1 MAGLK
6 QVGNVQLMQ
15 KINRNKVVS
24 LIRSNGPIAR
34 PAIAHETGLSMSS
47 VTNLVLYLISQGLV
61 KEVGTEDSGRVGR
74 KAALLRFAPEAYQLV
89 CVTLDPTAIH
99 AALTDLDGN
108 PQQAVAVKLNAMN
121 REYALEILREEVRK
135 LLEAGDRVRGIG
147 VGVAGLVLEG
157 TGRVWSS
164 SLRWEETNIAQELA
178 FRPEVP
184 VLVENISRTKAM
196 YLARQRD
203 GFGLE
208 NSVFVDLDMGI
219 GMVQVCDKKICSSV
233 MGEIG
238 HTTVERDG
246 ELCFCGNRGCL
257 EAMCSPDRILRLVR
271 EKLESGECPVL
282 RKGLNGRDFKELTIQ
297 DVESAQFQGDR
308 DVLEILRDCGEYLGI
323 GLGNII
329 NLFHPRQIILSGEI
343 SEPIYQTAVSGARA
357 RAYRKFVDG
366 LILSRK
372 AISSEESI
380 QGVAAFVTERL
391 LDVDFDAG
399 LIE

>member
-15 KINRNKVVS
+15 KINRNKVVN
-24 LIRSNGPIAR
+24 LIRRSGPIAR
-34 PAIAHETGLSMSS
+34 PAIAQQTGLSMSS
-47 VTNLVLYLISQGLV
+47 ITNLVLYLMGQGLV

-108 PQQAVAVKLNAMN
+108 PQQTVAVKLNAMN

-135 LLEAGDRVRGIG
+135 LLEAGEKVRGIG
-147 VGVAGLVLEG
+147 VGAAGLVLEG
-157 TGRVWSS
+157 TGQVWSS
-164 SLRWEETNIAQELA
+164 SLRWEETDVARELA
-178 FRPEVP
+178 FRPDIP

-196 YLARQRD
+196 YLARRQD
-203 GFGLE
+203 GFGEE

-219 GMVQVCDKKICSSV
+219 GMVQVCDGKVCSSV

-257 EAMCSPDRILRLVR
+257 EAMCSTDRILRLTR
-271 EKLESGECPVL
+271 DKLSEGGCPVL
-282 RKGLNGRDFKELTIQ
+282 RRILDGRNSGELTYQ
-297 DVESAQFQGDR
+297 DVESAQMQGDR
-308 DVLEILRDCGEYLGI
+308 DVLEILRGCGEYLGI

-329 NLFHPRQIILSGEI
+329 NLFHPRQIVLSGEI
-343 SEPIYQTAVSGARA
+343 SEPIYQTAVSGAKA

-366 LILSRK
+366 LILSRRT
-372 AISSEESI
+372 ISAEQSI
-380 QGVAAFVTERL
+380 KGVAAFVTERL

>member
-15 KINRNKVVS
+15 KINRNKVVN
-24 LIRSNGPIAR
+24 LIRGSGPIAR
-34 PAIAHETGLSMSS
+34 PAIAQETGLSMSS
-47 VTNLVLYLISQGLV
+47 VTNLVLYLMSQGLV

-89 CVTLDPTAIH
+89 CVTLDPTAIY

-108 PQQAVAVKLNAMN
+108 PHKAAAVRLNAMN

-147 VGVAGLVLEG
+147 VGAAGLVLEG
-157 TGRVWSS
+157 TGKVWSS

-178 FRPEVP
+178 LRPEIP

-196 YLARQRD
+196 YLARRQE
-203 GFGLE
+203 GFGAE
-208 NSVFVDLDMGI
+208 NSVFVDLEMGI
-219 GMVQVCDKKICSSV
+219 GMVQVCDGKVCPSV

-238 HTTVERDG
+238 HTTVERGG

-257 EAMCSPDRILRLVR
+257 EAMCSPDRILRLAR
-271 EKLESGECPVL
+271 ERLADGGCSVL
-282 RKGLNGRDFKELTIQ
+282 RRILNGRDPKELNLQ
-297 DVESAQFQGDR
+297 DIESAQFQGDR

-329 NLFHPRQIILSGEI
+329 NLFHPRQIVLSGEI

-366 LILSRK
+366 LLLSRRT
-372 AISSEESI
+372 ISAEESI
-380 QGVAAFVTERL
+380 QGVAAFVTDRL
-391 LDVDFDAG
+391 LDVSQA
-399 LIE
+399 